1 MRKTPSRGATTGRAG
16 RRHRRLIWLVPAFI
30 ALYALTAL
38 LWRVPIA
45 VGLGYLALSVLTF
58 AVYAADKAAARADRW
73 RISEKTLHLLALAG
87 GWPGA
92 LIAQEWLRHKSV
104 KPVFRAVFWAT
115 VTVNVTAFL
124 ILGSPYGRPL
134 LAALLPG

>member
-16 RRHRRLIWLVPAFI
+16 RRRRRLIWLVPAFI
-30 ALYALTAL
+30 ALYALTAA

-45 VGLGYLALSVLTF
+45 VGLAYLALSVLTF
-58 AVYAADKAAARADRW
+58 AVYAADKAAARADQW
-73 RISEKTLHLLALAG
+73 RTPEKTLHLLALAG

-104 KPVFRAVFWAT
+104 KPAFRAVFWAT
-115 VTVNVTAFL
+115 VTANVAAFL
-124 ILGSPYGRPL
+124 VLGSPYGRPL